1 LWGIA
6 VREVTCPGCGEI
18 LGVPKELEGGPI
30 RCGVCER
37 VIDTTQSTPTARP
50 RRSESRDEERSDERR
65 PRDSGD
71 RRDDDDA
78 PRPRRRSREAD
89 DSDRPKKKSGCGVW
103 VWIIL
108 IFGVLGVVCC
118 GGGGFLVYKFAGD
131 PKWEKF
137 TPADARWSA
146 DMPGQPKMETKP
158 LVGAVGDAT
167 YLTSQRMFG
176 QEAYLVGYGDLAIG
190 DEDLVNDAVMKE
202 SLDGI
207 LKGPMSPREVSRKN
221 LKMAGVDAKELV
233 VDVTDPQ
240 NGSGRMIV
248 RVLIADNRIYTLIAV
263 KMGKS
268 GQNPDMAE
276 KFFNS
281 FVLTP
286 KTPQKPPRKGPGL
299 E

>member
-1 LWGIA
+1 M
-6 VREVTCPGCGEI
+6 REVPCPGCGEI
-18 LGVPKELEGGPI
+18 LGVPKELEGGAI

-37 VIDTTQSTPTARP
+37 VIDTSQSSPAARP
-50 RRSESRDEERSDERR
+50 QRSESRDEERADKRR
-65 PRDSGD
+65 LRDSD
-71 RRDDDDA
+71 DHRDDDA
-78 PRPRRRSREAD
+78 PRPRRLSREDD

-167 YLTSQRMFG
+167 YFTSQRMFG
-176 QEAYLVGYGDLAIG
+176 QEAYLVGYGDLAQG
-190 DEDLVNDAVMKE
+190 EAGFVNDFVMKE

-207 LKGPMSPREVSRKN
+207 LKGPMSPKEVSRKDLN
-221 LKMAGVDAKELV
+221 MSGVAAKELV

-268 GQNPDMAE
+268 GQNPELAD

>member
-1 LWGIA
+1 M
-6 VREVTCPGCGEI
+6 REVTCPGCGEI
-18 LGVPKELEGGPI
+18 LGVPKELEGGAI

-37 VIDTTQSTPTARP
+37 VIDTSQSTPAVRP
-50 RRSESRDEERSDERR
+50 RRPESREAERADERR
-65 PRDSGD
+65 PRESDD
-71 RRDDDDA
+71 RRDEDA

-89 DSDRPKKKSGCGVW
+89 DFDRPKKKSGCGVW

-137 TPADARWSA
+137 TPADARWGA
-146 DMPGQPKMETKP
+146 DMPGKPAQETKP

-167 YLTSQRMFG
+167 YFTSQRMFG
-176 QEAYLVGYGDLAIG
+176 QEAYLVGYGDLAQG
-190 DEDLVNDAVMKE
+190 EAGFVNDFVMKE

-207 LKGPMSPREVSRKN
+207 LKGPMNPKEVSRKD
-221 LKMAGVDAKELV
+221 LKMSGVAAKELV

-240 NGSGRMIV
+240 NGTGRMIV

-263 KMGKS
+263 KMGKN
-268 GQNPDMAE
+268 GQNPEMAE

-286 KTPQKPPRKGPGL
+286 KTPPKAPLKVPEP